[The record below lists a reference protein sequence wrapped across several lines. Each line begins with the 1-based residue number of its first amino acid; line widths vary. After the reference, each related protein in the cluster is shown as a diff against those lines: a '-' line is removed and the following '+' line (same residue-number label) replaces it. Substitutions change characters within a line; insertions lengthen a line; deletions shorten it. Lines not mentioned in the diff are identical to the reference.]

1 MDHTHH
7 PSLQL
12 LDPAAQDTLSNSH
25 STLFQ
30 PLLHRLLMAF
40 CEEQVIPAMTA
51 EEVRRVVYLSR
62 FHDIGKQS
70 IPRPILQKSGRL
82 TLEERRILQ
91 QHPAL
96 GVRLLRSIPA
106 LRQYPYYD
114 VLCDI
119 CLHHHERWDGGGYPD
134 GLTGRHITPYV
145 HVVALADAYDALRT
159 ARPYKPPLSH
169 SEAVSML
176 CGGACGAFSPEM
188 ITCLQALPEGFFAA
202 CYGEAR
208 KVV

>member
-70 IPRPILQKSGRL
+70 LPRSIIQKGGKL

-96 GVRLLRSIPA
+96 GVRLLRSITA

-145 HVVALADAYDALRT
+145 HVVAMADAYDALRT

-169 SEAVSML
+169 SEAMSML
-176 CGGACGAFSPEM
+176 CGGACGAFNPEM
-188 ITCLQALPEGFFAA
+188 IACLREIPGTFFAA
-202 CYGEAR
+202 CYGEACR
-208 KVV
+208 VG

>member
-70 IPRPILQKSGRL
+70 LPRSIIQKGGKL
-82 TLEERRILQ
+82 TLEKRRILQ

-145 HVVALADAYDALRT
+145 HVVAMADAYDALRT

-169 SEAVSML
+169 SEAMSML
-176 CGGACGAFSPEM
+176 CGGACGAFNPEM
-188 ITCLQALPEGFFAA
+188 IACLREIPGTFFAA
-202 CYGEAR
+202 CYGEACR
-208 KVV
+208 VG

>member
-7 PSLQL
+7 PSLL
-12 LDPAAQDTLSNSH
+12 LLEPAAQDTLSNSH

-30 PLLHRLLMAF
+30 PLLHRLLMAY

-51 EEVRRVVYLSR
+51 KEVRRVVYLSR

-70 IPRPILQKSGRL
+70 LPRSIIQKGGKL

-119 CLHHHERWDGGGYPD
+119 CHHHHARWDGGGYPD

-145 HVVALADAYDALRT
+145 HVVAMADAYDALRT

-169 SEAVSML
+169 SEAMSML
-176 CGGACGAFSPEM
+176 CGGACGAFNPEM
-188 ITCLQALPEGFFAA
+188 IACLREIPGTFFAA
-202 CYGEAR
+202 CYGEACR
-208 KVV
+208 VG

>member
-1 MDHTHH
+1 MDHTYHA
-7 PSLQL
+7 SLQL
-12 LDPAAQDTLSNSH
+12 LEPMAQDALSNSH
-25 STLFQ
+25 SAFFQ
-30 PLLHRLLMAF
+30 PLLHRLLTAF
-40 CEEQVIPAMTA
+40 CEGRVIPAMTA

-70 IPRPILQKSGRL
+70 LPRSILQKSGKL

-96 GVRLLRSIPA
+96 GVRLLRTIPA

-114 VLCDI
+114 VLYDI

-159 ARPYKPPLSH
+159 ARPYTALSRRGPVH
-169 SEAVSML
+169 ALRRRLRRVFSGDDLLSPGTLGGIL
-176 CGGACGAFSPEM
+176 CRLLWGGA
-188 ITCLQALPEGFFAA
+188 
-202 CYGEAR
+202 
-208 KVV
+208 

>member
-1 MDHTHH
+1 MDHTYH

-12 LDPAAQDTLSNSH
+12 LEPVAQETLSNSH
-25 STLFQ
+25 SILFQ
-30 PLLHRLLMAF
+30 PLLHRLLTAF
-40 CEEQVIPAMTA
+40 CEERVIPAMTA

-70 IPRPILQKSGRL
+70 LPRSILQKSGKL
-82 TLEERRILQ
+82 TLEERRLLQ

-134 GLTGRHITPYV
+134 ALTGRHITPYV

-208 KVV
+208 KVG

>member
-1 MDHTHH
+1 MDHTYH

-12 LDPAAQDTLSNSH
+12 LEPVAQDTLSNSH
-25 STLFQ
+25 STRFQ
-30 PLLHRLLMAF
+30 PLLHRLLTSF
-40 CEEQVIPAMTA
+40 CEEQVIPAMTV

-70 IPRPILQKSGRL
+70 LPRSILQKSGKL
-82 TLEERRILQ
+82 MLEERRILQ
-91 QHPAL
+91 Q
-96 GVRLLRSIPA
+96 
-106 LRQYPYYD
+106 YPYYH

-208 KVV
+208 KVG

>member
-1 MDHTHH
+1 MIDFDQA
-7 PSLQL
+7 L
-12 LDPAAQDTLSNSH
+12 AA
-25 STLFQ
+25 LFQ
-30 PLLHRLLMAF
+30 S
-40 CEEQVIPAMTA
+40 EK
-51 EEVRRVVYLSR
+51 SR
-62 FHDIGKQS
+62 YV
-70 IPRPILQKSGRL
+70 
-82 TLEERRILQ
+82 LEEPMSRHTTFQIGG
-91 QHPAL
+91 PADLYIAVKDIIALKDIIRTANTL
-96 GVRLLRSIPA
+96 GIRLLRSNPA
-106 LRQYPYYD
+106 LRQYPYYNI
-114 VLCDI
+114 LYDI

-134 GLTGRHITPYV
+134 GLTGRHIIPYV

-208 KVV
+208 KVG

>member
-7 PSLQL
+7 PSLL
-12 LDPAAQDTLSNSH
+12 LLEPAAQDTLSNSH

-70 IPRPILQKSGRL
+70 LPRSIIQKGGKL

-145 HVVALADAYDALRT
+145 HVVAMADAYDALRT

-169 SEAVSML
+169 SEAMSML
-176 CGGACGAFSPEM
+176 CGGACGAFNPEM
-188 ITCLQALPEGFFAA
+188 IACLREIPGTFFAA
-202 CYGEAR
+202 CYGEACR
-208 KVV
+208 VG

>member
-1 MDHTHH
+1 MDHTYH

-12 LDPAAQDTLSNSH
+12 LEPAAQDTLSSSH

-30 PLLHRLLMAF
+30 PLLHRLLTAF
-40 CEEQVIPAMTA
+40 CEERVIPTMTA

-70 IPRPILQKSGRL
+70 LPRSILQKSGRL
-82 TLEERRILQ
+82 TLEERRTLQ

-114 VLCDI
+114 VLYDI

-134 GLTGRHITPYV
+134 ALTGRHITPYV
-145 HVVALADAYDALRT
+145 HVVAPADAYDALRT
-159 ARPYKPPLSH
+159 VRPYKPPLSH
-169 SEAVSML
+169 GEAISVL
-176 CGGACGAFSPEM
+176 CGGACGAFDPEM
-188 ITCLQALPEGFFAA
+188 IACLRDLPETFFAA
-202 CYGEAR
+202 CYGKAR
-208 KVV
+208 RVG

>member
-12 LDPAAQDTLSNSH
+12 LDPAAQNTLSNSH

-70 IPRPILQKSGRL
+70 LPRSIIQKGGKL

-145 HVVALADAYDALRT
+145 HVVAMADAYDALRT

-169 SEAVSML
+169 SEAMSML
-176 CGGACGAFSPEM
+176 CGGACGAFNPEM
-188 ITCLQALPEGFFAA
+188 IACLREIPGTFFAA
-202 CYGEAR
+202 CYGEACR
-208 KVV
+208 VG

>member
-1 MDHTHH
+1 MDHTYH

-12 LDPAAQDTLSNSH
+12 LEPVAQDTLSNSH
-25 STLFQ
+25 STRFQ
-30 PLLHRLLMAF
+30 PLLHRLLTSF
-40 CEEQVIPAMTA
+40 CEEQVIPAMTV

-70 IPRPILQKSGRL
+70 LPRSILQKSGKL
-82 TLEERRILQ
+82 MLEERRILQ

-169 SEAVSML
+169 GEAMSML

-208 KVV
+208 KVG

>member
-12 LDPAAQDTLSNSH
+12 LDPVAQDTLSNSH
-25 STLFQ
+25 SLLFQ
-30 PLLHRLLMAF
+30 PLLQRLLTAF
-40 CEEQVIPAMTA
+40 CVEQVIPAMTA
-51 EEVRRVVYLSR
+51 EEIRRVIYLSR

-70 IPRPILQKSGRL
+70 LPRSIIQKGGKL

-145 HVVALADAYDALRT
+145 HVVAMADAYDALRT

-169 SEAVSML
+169 SEAMSML
-176 CGGACGAFSPEM
+176 CGGACGAFNPEM
-188 ITCLQALPEGFFAA
+188 IACLREIPGTFFAA
-202 CYGEAR
+202 CYGEACR
-208 KVV
+208 VG

>member
-70 IPRPILQKSGRL
+70 LPRSIIQKGGKL

-145 HVVALADAYDALRT
+145 HVVAMADAYDALRT

-169 SEAVSML
+169 SEAMSML
-176 CGGACGAFSPEM
+176 CGGACGAFNPEM
-188 ITCLQALPEGFFAA
+188 IACLREIPGTFFAA
-202 CYGEAR
+202 CYGEACR
-208 KVV
+208 VG

>member
-70 IPRPILQKSGRL
+70 LPRSIIQKGGKL

-145 HVVALADAYDALRT
+145 HVVAMADAYDALRT

-169 SEAVSML
+169 SEAMSML
-176 CGGACGAFSPEM
+176 CGGACGAFNPEM
-188 ITCLQALPEGFFAA
+188 IACLRGVPGGFFAA
-202 CYGEAR
+202 CYGEACR
-208 KVV
+208 VG

>member
-1 MDHTHH
+1 MNHTYH
-7 PSLQL
+7 PSLQFL
-12 LDPAAQDTLSNSH
+12 EQVAQDTLSNSH
-25 STLFQ
+25 SLLFH
-30 PLLHRLLMAF
+30 PLLHRLLMTF
-40 CEEQVIPAMTA
+40 CEERVIPAMTA
-51 EEVRRVVYLSR
+51 EEIRRVVYLSR

-70 IPRPILQKSGRL
+70 LPKSILQKSGKL

-91 QHPAL
+91 QHPVL

-208 KVV
+208 KVG

>member
-70 IPRPILQKSGRL
+70 LPRSIIQKGGKL

-169 SEAVSML
+169 SEAMSML
-176 CGGACGAFSPEM
+176 CGGACGAFNPEM
-188 ITCLQALPEGFFAA
+188 IACLREIPGTFFAA
-202 CYGEAR
+202 CYGEACR
-208 KVV
+208 VG

>member
-1 MDHTHH
+1 MNHSYH
-7 PSLQL
+7 PALQL
-12 LDPAAQDTLSNSH
+12 LEPAAQYTLSFAH
-25 STLFQ
+25 SGLFQ
-30 PLLHRLLMAF
+30 PMLHRLLTSF
-40 CEEQVIPAMTA
+40 CEEQVIPAMTV

-70 IPRPILQKSGRL
+70 LPRSILQKSGKL
-82 TLEERRILQ
+82 MLEERRILQ

-208 KVV
+208 KVG

>member
-1 MDHTHH
+1 MNHTYH
-7 PSLQL
+7 PSLQFL
-12 LDPAAQDTLSNSH
+12 EQVAQDTLSNSH
-25 STLFQ
+25 SLLFQ
-30 PLLHRLLMAF
+30 PLLHRLLMTF
-40 CEEQVIPAMTA
+40 CEERVIPAMTA
-51 EEVRRVVYLSR
+51 EEIRRVVYLSR

-70 IPRPILQKSGRL
+70 LPKSILQKSGKL

-91 QHPAL
+91 QHPVL

-119 CLHHHERWDGGGYPD
+119 CLHHHERWDGGGSPD
-134 GLTGRHITPYV
+134 ALMGRHITPYV

-169 SEAVSML
+169 SEAMSMF
-176 CGGACGAFSPEM
+176 CDGACGAFAPEM
-188 ITCLQALPEGFFAA
+188 IACLRDLPGTFFSA

-208 KVV
+208 RVG

>member
-12 LDPAAQDTLSNSH
+12 LDPAAQNTLSNSH

-51 EEVRRVVYLSR
+51 KEVRRVVYLSR

-70 IPRPILQKSGRL
+70 LPRSIIQKGGKL

-208 KVV
+208 KVG

>member
-1 MDHTHH
+1 MDHTYP

-12 LDPAAQDTLSNSH
+12 LEPAAQDTLSNSH
-25 STLFQ
+25 SAPFQ
-30 PLLHRLLMAF
+30 PLLHQLLTAF
-40 CEEQVIPAMTA
+40 YEERVIPAMTV
-51 EEVRRVVYLSR
+51 EEIRRVVYLSR
-62 FHDIGKQS
+62 FHDIGKLS
-70 IPRPILQKSGRL
+70 LPRSILQKSGKL

-106 LRQYPYYD
+106 LRQYPNYD

-145 HVVALADAYDALRT
+145 HVVAMADAYDALRT

-169 SEAVSML
+169 SEAMSML
-176 CGGACGAFSPEM
+176 CGGACRAFNPEM
-188 ITCLQALPEGFFAA
+188 IACLREIPGTFFAA
-202 CYGEAR
+202 CYGEACR
-208 KVV
+208 VG

>member
-1 MDHTHH
+1 MDHTYH

-12 LDPAAQDTLSNSH
+12 LEPVAQDTLSNSH
-25 STLFQ
+25 STRFQ
-30 PLLHRLLMAF
+30 PLLHRLLTSF
-40 CEEQVIPAMTA
+40 CEEQVIPAMTV

-70 IPRPILQKSGRL
+70 LPRSILQKSGKL
-82 TLEERRILQ
+82 MLEERRILQ

-114 VLCDI
+114 VL
-119 CLHHHERWDGGGYPD
+119 
-134 GLTGRHITPYV
+134 RHITPYV

-208 KVV
+208 KVG

>member
-30 PLLHRLLMAF
+30 PLLHRLLMAY

-70 IPRPILQKSGRL
+70 LPRSIIQKGGKL

-145 HVVALADAYDALRT
+145 HVVAMADAYDALRT

-169 SEAVSML
+169 SEAMSML
-176 CGGACGAFSPEM
+176 CGGACGAFNPEM
-188 ITCLQALPEGFFAA
+188 IACLREIPGTFFAA
-202 CYGEAR
+202 CYGEACR
-208 KVV
+208 VG

>member
-25 STLFQ
+25 SLLFQ
-30 PLLHRLLMAF
+30 PLLQRLLMAF

-70 IPRPILQKSGRL
+70 LPRSIIQKGGKL
-82 TLEERRILQ
+82 TLEKRRILQ

-208 KVV
+208 KVG

>member
-70 IPRPILQKSGRL
+70 LPRSIIQKGGKL

-106 LRQYPYYD
+106 VRQYPYYD

-145 HVVALADAYDALRT
+145 HVVAMADAYDALRT

-169 SEAVSML
+169 SEAMSML
-176 CGGACGAFSPEM
+176 CGGACGAFNPEM
-188 ITCLQALPEGFFAA
+188 IACLREIPGTFFAA
-202 CYGEAR
+202 CYGEACR
-208 KVV
+208 VG

>member
-1 MDHTHH
+1 MDHTYHA
-7 PSLQL
+7 SLQL
-12 LDPAAQDTLSNSH
+12 LEPAAQDTLSNSH

-30 PLLHRLLMAF
+30 PLLHRLMTAF
-40 CEEQVIPAMTA
+40 CEEQIIPAMT
-51 EEVRRVVYLSR
+51 EDEIRRVVYLSR
-62 FHDIGKQS
+62 FHDIGKQGL
-70 IPRPILQKSGRL
+70 PRTVLQKSGKL
-82 TLEERRILQ
+82 TMEECRVLL

-159 ARPYKPPLSH
+159 ARPYKPSLSH
-169 SEAVSML
+169 GDAMSMI
-176 CGGACGAFSPEM
+176 CGGACGAFDPEM
-188 ITCLQALPEGFFAA
+188 ITCLQELPEAFFAA
-202 CYGEAR
+202 CYGEER
-208 KVV
+208 RVG